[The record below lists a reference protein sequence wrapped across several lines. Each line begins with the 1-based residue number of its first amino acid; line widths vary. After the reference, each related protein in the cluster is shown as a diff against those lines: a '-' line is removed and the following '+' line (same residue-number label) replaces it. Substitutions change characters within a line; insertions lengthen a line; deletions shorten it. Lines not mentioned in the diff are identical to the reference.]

1 MSTDTQY
8 LSLTLVN
15 GGDNVG
21 TWGPILNKNFL
32 TIDDLAGEVI
42 EARGDSSNIS
52 DRFNEITSE
61 LSVAR
66 GTTPTLND
74 RISHLLNPD
83 GTARA
88 QNLPRAGVSTFGAV
102 YISSAPSQSD
112 VPVALG
118 VNDPRVLT
126 NVEKSELTDGSV
138 TSLHMHN
145 MSSISDVTATASEI
159 SVALSGISQN
169 VTSANL
175 NTLTSGGVVPKSLMT
190 IPNAAKDYTGIVS
203 LSVEPISGNPI
214 ALAENDNRVLTDV
227 QKNELVSKA
236 NTSLHKHKLADG
248 ASDLIVTA
256 TELNRFAG
264 SPSTV
269 TSSNLGALTSGG
281 STELHNHNNTYYLKS
296 EVDTKDLDVQNKA
309 TTYVSN
315 HNNSNDSHSGADL
328 SLGRI
333 VAKAIR
339 LDTKDSSVDIKAV
352 TDDTSAIKI
361 LVRDSSGLPVITMSS
376 DGTISTKKI
385 ISEEQQITKNTVS
398 EHNSIVANNLT
409 INGNTILGDS
419 EAEDT
424 LIVNS
429 KPVFNSAVEFKQ
441 SIIVDGDIQ
450 YAGLDVIRD
459 DIASIN
465 TELTHA
471 KSTYPSIDDRITD
484 QVKIVQDSIDL
495 FATRKDNPNE
505 VTLTQS
511 ILADGTTDITSIE
524 METLTNGSN
533 ADGLHTHEKYDA
545 FMEQSNVSAIYGQFD
560 NISERIDNSE
570 QLINSINTEV
580 TNARRSYTSID
591 GRLDDIDTM
600 VLSHDSSILAD
611 ATFIRAVDSRV
622 KLLEMNSGNIGNGD
636 IDWSELKGDKGD
648 KGDTGEQG
656 LPGAD
661 GANGISAYELAVNL
675 GFVGTEEEWIESLKG
690 PKGDKGDSGDG
701 TSTAGPKGDTGDT
714 GPQGIQGIPGTDGK
728 SAYEIALDNGFVG
741 TESEWLDSLKA
752 QEGSKLWY
760 TSTTPIIDYEN
771 GDKQKFT
778 ATSDSAI
785 SFNLSDGDDITLIVN
800 PSTFTI
806 TWESIIWFGS
816 VPAME
821 QNKLHTIVISKDGA
835 NLYGWWQVA
844 S

>member
-42 EARGDSSNIS
+42 EARGDSGNIS
-52 DRFNEITSE
+52 DRFDEITSE

-102 YISSAPSQSD
+102 YVSTAPSQSD

-169 VTSANL
+169 VTSNNL

-190 IPNAAKDYTGIVS
+190 IPNAAKGYTGIVS
-203 LSVEPISGNPI
+203 LSVEPVSGSPI

-248 ASDLIVTA
+248 ASDLTVTA
-256 TELNRFAG
+256 AELNRFAG

-281 STELHNHNNTYYLKS
+281 STGLHNHNNTYYLKS

-315 HNNSNDSHSGADL
+315 HNTSNDSHSGADL

-333 VAKAIR
+333 TAKTIR
-339 LDTKDSSVDIKAV
+339 LDTKDSVVDVKAV
-352 TDDTSAIKI
+352 SDDTSAIKI

-385 ISEEQQITKNTVS
+385 ISEEHQVTKTTTLSQDAVLTS
-398 EHNSIVANNLT
+398 NLT
-409 INGNTILGDS
+409 VKGNTILGDS
-419 EAEDT
+419 ETTDT
-424 LIVNS
+424 VTVNAQS
-429 KPVFNSAVEFKQ
+429 TQLNSPLSDKGAITTTGTVNG
-441 SIIVDGDIQ
+441 VDITTLGKDSAANKTEITVARAT
-450 YAGLDVIRD
+450 YPTLNDRIMYEVNTLNT
-459 DIASIN
+459 SIN
-465 TELTHA
+465 A
-471 KSTYPSIDDRITD
+471 
-484 QVKIVQDSIDL
+484 VKNNK
-495 FATRKDNPNE
+495 ANPNQ
-505 VTLTQS
+505 VTITQAVA
-511 ILADGTTDITSIE
+511 ADNGTDITVLE
-524 METLTNGSN
+524 LETLTDGSN
-533 ADGLHTHEKYDA
+533 ADALHIHSKYDNIINA
-545 FMEQSNVSAIYGQFD
+545 GKVSPIYGTFGDMNLRTD
-560 NISERIDNSE
+560 NIE
-570 QLINSINTEV
+570 QRLNATETEV
-580 TNARRSYTSID
+580 TNARNGKISVD
-591 GRLDDIDTM
+591 ARLDEIDLQIVDKQVQLTTHTGEIAGINTRIGIE
-600 VLSHDSSILAD
+600 VATLNTKIDANATAIAARATALEQKDVTLTTEITALKAEDVSIKTLVQGNSKALNASSIVARKEVYKDVNISVVGSVVGENIQSTGYVDQFVSVSVYNKAD
-611 ATFIRAVDSRV
+611 NALIPSADFEYLKVEMVGAVSTV
-622 KLLEMNSGNIGNGD
+622 KFK
-636 IDWSELKGDKGD
+636 LK
-648 KGDTGEQG
+648 
-656 LPGAD
+656 A
-661 GANGISAYELAVNL
+661 ASSYAVNSNK
-675 GFVGTEEEWIESLKG
+675 V
-690 PKGDKGDSGDG
+690 
-701 TSTAGPKGDTGDT
+701 
-714 GPQGIQGIPGTDGK
+714 
-728 SAYEIALDNGFVG
+728 NVV
-741 TESEWLDSLKA
+741 
-752 QEGSKLWY
+752 
-760 TSTTPIIDYEN
+760 II
-771 GDKQKFT
+771 G
-778 ATSDSAI
+778 
-785 SFNLSDGDDITLIVN
+785 
-800 PSTFTI
+800 
-806 TWESIIWFGS
+806 
-816 VPAME
+816 
-821 QNKLHTIVISKDGA
+821 
-835 NLYGWWQVA
+835 
-844 S
+844 

>member
-190 IPNAAKDYTGIVS
+190 VPDAAKGYTGIVS
-203 LSVEPISGNPI
+203 LSVEPVSGSPI

-248 ASDLIVTA
+248 ASDLTVTA

-281 STELHNHNNTYYLKS
+281 STELHNHNNTYYLKA
-296 EVDTKDLDVQNKA
+296 EVDAKDLDIQNKA

-315 HNNSNDSHSGADL
+315 HNTSNDSHSGADL

-333 VAKAIR
+333 TTKAIR
-339 LDTKDSSVDIKAV
+339 LDTKDSTVDIKAAS
-352 TDDTSAIKI
+352 DDSSIVKI
-361 LVRDSSGLPVITMSS
+361 LVRDSSGLPVVTISS
-376 DGTISTKKI
+376 DGTISSKKI
-385 ISEEQQITKNTVS
+385 IVEEQQITKNTVS
-398 EHNSIVANNLT
+398 DISSINTNNLT
-409 INGNTILGDS
+409 VNGNTVLGDS
-419 EAEDT
+419 EAEDS

-429 KPVFNSAVEFKQ
+429 NTIFNSAVSFKQ
-441 SIIVDGDIQ
+441 SIIVDEEISSPTIDGIHGDI
-450 YAGLDVIRD
+450 D
-459 DIASIN
+459 SIK
-465 TELTHA
+465 TILELA
-471 KSTYPSIDDRITD
+471 KSTYPSIDDRINIQT
-484 QVKIVQDSIDL
+484 KSVQDNLDS
-495 FATRKDNPNE
+495 FTVRKDNPSE
-505 VTLTQS
+505 VTITQS
-511 ILADGTTDITSIE
+511 ILADGTTDITTIE

-533 ADGLHTHEKYDA
+533 ADLLHTHEKYDI

-580 TNARRSYTSID
+580 TNARQSYASID
-591 GRLDDIDTM
+591 GRLDDMSTLL
-600 VLSHDSSILAD
+600 LSHDDSI
-611 ATFIRAVDSRV
+611 IKDSEALRFAELRI
-622 KLLEMNSGNIGNGD
+622 KALEVNSGNIGNED
-636 IDWSELKGDKGD
+636 IDWGELKGDKGD
-648 KGDTGEQG
+648 TGPAG
-656 LPGAD
+656 PD
-661 GANGISAYELAVNL
+661 GANGLSAYEVALSE
-675 GFVGTEEEWIESLKG
+675 GFIGTTSEWLESLIG
-690 PKGDKGDSGDG
+690 PKGDKGDPGDSTGSGTEG
-701 TSTAGPKGDTGDT
+701 PMGPEGPKGDTGDA
-714 GPQGIQGIPGTDGK
+714 GPNGK
-728 SAYEIALDNGFVG
+728 SAYQVAVDNGFVG
-741 TESEWLDSLKA
+741 SESEWLESLKA
-752 QEGSKLWY
+752 TQPVVNKLWY
-760 TSTTPIIDYEN
+760 SATSPDIDISN
-771 GDKQKFT
+771 GEKQKFT
-778 ATSDSAI
+778 ASSDSTI
-785 SFNLSDGDDITLIVN
+785 SILMSDGDDMTILIN
-800 PSTFTI
+800 PSTFSI
-806 TWESIIWFGS
+806 TWPAITWFGGS
-816 VPAME
+816 PALTP
-821 QNKLHTIVISKDGA
+821 NILTTVVLSKDDTDI
-835 NLYGWWQVA
+835 YGWWQEA

>member
-591 GRLDDIDTM
+591 ARLDDIDTM

-785 SFNLSDGDDITLIVN
+785 SFNLSDGQMLNLLLN
-800 PSTFTI
+800 PETFIPTFTDVI
-806 TWESIIWFGS
+806 WKAGSIESIATS
-816 VPAME
+816 VFNDIIIE
-821 QNKLHTIVISKDGA
+821 NISGV
-835 NLYGWWQVA
+835 LYA
-844 S
+844 YFIA

>member
-42 EARGDSSNIS
+42 EARGDSGNIS
-52 DRFNEITSE
+52 DRFDEITSE

-102 YISSAPSQSD
+102 YVSTAPSQSD

-169 VTSANL
+169 VTSNNL

-190 IPNAAKDYTGIVS
+190 IPNAAKGYTGIVS
-203 LSVEPISGNPI
+203 LSVEPVSGSPI

-248 ASDLIVTA
+248 ASDLTVTA
-256 TELNRFAG
+256 AELNRFAG

-281 STELHNHNNTYYLKS
+281 STGLHNHNNTYYLKS

-315 HNNSNDSHSGADL
+315 HNTSNDSHSGADL

-333 VAKAIR
+333 TAKTIR
-339 LDTKDSSVDIKAV
+339 LDTKDSVVDVKAV
-352 TDDTSAIKI
+352 SDDTSAIKI

-398 EHNSIVANNLT
+398 QHNSIVANNLT

-533 ADGLHTHEKYDA
+533 ADSLHTHEKYDI

-580 TNARRSYTSID
+580 TNARQSYASID
-591 GRLDDIDTM
+591 GRLDDMSTLL
-600 VLSHDSSILAD
+600 LSHDDSI
-611 ATFIRAVDSRV
+611 IKDSEALRFAELRI
-622 KLLEMNSGNIGNGD
+622 KALEVNSGNIGNED
-636 IDWSELKGDKGD
+636 IDWGELKGDKGD
-648 KGDTGEQG
+648 TGPAG
-656 LPGAD
+656 PD
-661 GANGISAYELAVNL
+661 GANGLSAYEVALSE
-675 GFVGTEEEWIESLKG
+675 GFIGTTSEWLESLIG
-690 PKGDKGDSGDG
+690 PKGDKGDPGDSTGSGTEG
-701 TSTAGPKGDTGDT
+701 PMGPEGPKGDTGDA
-714 GPQGIQGIPGTDGK
+714 GPNGK
-728 SAYEIALDNGFVG
+728 SAYQVAVDNGFVG
-741 TESEWLDSLKA
+741 SESEWLESLKA
-752 QEGSKLWY
+752 TQPVVNKLWY
-760 TSTTPIIDYEN
+760 SATSPDIDISN
-771 GDKQKFT
+771 GEKQKFT
-778 ATSDSAI
+778 ASSDSTI
-785 SFNLSDGDDITLIVN
+785 SILMSDGDDMTILIN
-800 PSTFTI
+800 PSTFSI
-806 TWESIIWFGS
+806 TWPAITWFGGS
-816 VPAME
+816 PALTP
-821 QNKLHTIVISKDGA
+821 NILTTVVLSKDDTDI
-835 NLYGWWQVA
+835 YGWWQEA

>member
-42 EARGDSSNIS
+42 EARGDSGNIS

-281 STELHNHNNTYYLKS
+281 STGLHNHNNTYYLKS

-429 KPVFNSAVEFKQ
+429 KPVFNSAAEFKQ

-495 FATRKDNPNE
+495 FAIRKDNPNE

-785 SFNLSDGDDITLIVN
+785 SFNLSDGQMLNLLLN
-800 PSTFTI
+800 PETFIPTFTDVI
-806 TWESIIWFGS
+806 WKAGSIESIAAS
-816 VPAME
+816 VFNDIIIE
-821 QNKLHTIVISKDGA
+821 NISGV
-835 NLYGWWQVA
+835 LYA
-844 S
+844 YFIA

>member
-429 KPVFNSAVEFKQ
+429 KPVFNSAAEFKQ

-495 FATRKDNPNE
+495 FATRRDNPNE

-511 ILADGTTDITSIE
+511 ILADGTTDITSVE

-591 GRLDDIDTM
+591 ARLDDIDTM

-778 ATSDSAI
+778 ATSDSTI
-785 SFNLSDGDDITLIVN
+785 SFNLNNGDDITLIVN

>member
-580 TNARRSYTSID
+580 TNARQSYASID
-591 GRLDDIDTM
+591 GRLDDMSTLL
-600 VLSHDSSILAD
+600 LSHDDSI
-611 ATFIRAVDSRV
+611 IKDSEALRFAELRI
-622 KLLEMNSGNIGNGD
+622 KALEVNSGNIGNED
-636 IDWSELKGDKGD
+636 IDWGELKGDKGD
-648 KGDTGEQG
+648 TGPAG
-656 LPGAD
+656 PD
-661 GANGISAYELAVNL
+661 GANGLSAYEVALSE
-675 GFVGTEEEWIESLKG
+675 GFIGTTSEWLESLIG
-690 PKGDKGDSGDG
+690 PKGDKGDPGDSTGSGTEG
-701 TSTAGPKGDTGDT
+701 PMGPEGPKGDTGDA
-714 GPQGIQGIPGTDGK
+714 GPNGK
-728 SAYEIALDNGFVG
+728 SAYQVAVDNGFVG
-741 TESEWLDSLKA
+741 SESEWLESLKA
-752 QEGSKLWY
+752 TQPVVNKLWY
-760 TSTTPIIDYEN
+760 SATSPDIDISN
-771 GDKQKFT
+771 GEKQKFT
-778 ATSDSAI
+778 ASSDSTI
-785 SFNLSDGDDITLIVN
+785 SILMSDGDDMTILIN
-800 PSTFTI
+800 PSTFSI
-806 TWESIIWFGS
+806 TWPAITWFGGS
-816 VPAME
+816 PALTP
-821 QNKLHTIVISKDGA
+821 NILTTVVLSKDDTDI
-835 NLYGWWQVA
+835 YGWWQEA

>member
-203 LSVEPISGNPI
+203 LSVEPTSGNPI
-214 ALAENDNRVLTDV
+214 ALAENDNRVLTNI
-227 QKNELVSKA
+227 QKNELVSKS

-281 STELHNHNNTYYLKS
+281 STGLHNHNNTYYLKS
-296 EVDTKDLDVQNKA
+296 EVDAKDLDVQNKA

-352 TDDTSAIKI
+352 SDDTSAIKI

-409 INGNTILGDS
+409 INGNTVLGDS

-429 KPVFNSAVEFKQ
+429 KPVFNSAAEFKQ

-580 TNARRSYTSID
+580 TNARQSYTSID
-591 GRLDDIDTM
+591 GRLDDMSTL
-600 VLSHDSSILAD
+600 VLSHDDSIVGNGKSL
-611 ATFIRAVDSRV
+611 RALDLRV
-622 KLLEMNSGNIGNGD
+622 KFLEVNTGNIVDED
-636 IDWSELKGDKGD
+636 IDWSTFKGD
-648 KGDTGEQG
+648 
-656 LPGAD
+656 PGA
-661 GANGISAYELAVNL
+661 N
-675 GFVGTEEEWIESLKG
+675 
-690 PKGDKGDSGDG
+690 
-701 TSTAGPKGDTGDT
+701 
-714 GPQGIQGIPGTDGK
+714 GK
-728 SAYEIALDNGFVG
+728 SAYEVAVDNGFVG
-741 TESEWLDSLKA
+741 TEQEWLDSLIPNPYVPP
-752 QEGSKLWY
+752 SKLWY
-760 TSTTPIIDYEN
+760 TATSPIIDSVN
-771 GDKQKFT
+771 GEKQKFT
-778 ATSDSAI
+778 ADADATI
-785 SFNLSDGDDITLIVN
+785 EIEMNDGDSITLIVN

-806 TWESIIWFGS
+806 TWPAITWFGGLPTFDPDS
-816 VPAME
+816 SNA
-821 QNKLHTIVISKDGA
+821 ISLNKDGA
-835 NLYGWWQVA
+835 DIYGWQHGSA
-844 S
+844 